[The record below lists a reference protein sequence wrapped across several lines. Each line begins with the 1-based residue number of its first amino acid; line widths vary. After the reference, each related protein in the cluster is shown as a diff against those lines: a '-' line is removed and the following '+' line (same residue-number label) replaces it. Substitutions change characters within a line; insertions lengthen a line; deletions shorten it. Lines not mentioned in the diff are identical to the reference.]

1 MNGNNVMSDIL
12 NGASFFTNHSIIR
25 NSNFI
30 LKNRIEWAK
39 CYIFFHIDK
48 FIEFKNWNWRI
59 EFQR

>member
-30 LKNRIEWAK
+30 LKNRIE
-39 CYIFFHIDK
+39 
-48 FIEFKNWNWRI
+48 
-59 EFQR
+59 